1 MAPPERD
8 ETTLRR
14 YLLRTLAE
22 AERVELEAEALRDDA
37 AFERLQA
44 VEDDLFHDYARG
56 GLPDGERRDFER
68 TLLLTPGGARRL
80 EEARAFL
87 GRLGV
92 RAEPRRAARWVSP
105 VWLAAAAVVLAVA
118 AAWLLR
124 GTPAPPRQ
132 AQQPS
137 PALPVPSPPLSPAPP
152 AAPASPTVPSRVVS
166 LALSPGLVRG
176 SGSMPRLHI
185 TDRVASITLV
195 LSLPPRVSG
204 RTFDAALRSA
214 EGTVVW
220 REAGR
225 RPDRGGATLTLDLP
239 ATELPEGDYE
249 LVLERPA
256 SGGREPVADYPF
268 RLLRD

>member
-14 YLLRTLAE
+14 YLLRTLPE
-22 AERVELEAEALRDDA
+22 EERVELEAEALRDDA

-44 VEDDLFHDYARG
+44 VEDELFHDYVRG
-56 GLPDGERRDFER
+56 GLSDGERRDFER
-68 TLLLTPGGARRL
+68 TLLLIPGGARRL

-92 RAEPRRAARWVSP
+92 QVKPRRAARWASP
-105 VWLAAAAVVLAVA
+105 VWLAAAAVVLALA

-124 GTPAPPRQ
+124 GTPAPPQQ

-137 PALPVPSPPLSPAPP
+137 PAIPVPSPPLSPAPS
-152 AAPASPTVPSRVVS
+152 AAPASPALPSRVVS
-166 LALSPGLVRG
+166 LALAPGLVRG
-176 SGSMPRLHI
+176 TGPMPRVRI
-185 TDRVASITLV
+185 TDRVASIALV

-214 EGTVVW
+214 EGAVVW
-220 REAGR
+220 RETGR
-225 RPDRGGATLTLDLP
+225 RPDAGGATLTLDLP

-249 LVLERPA
+249 LVLQRPS
-256 SGGREPVADYPF
+256 SGGREPVADYRF